1 MSDADNKPGTTQ
13 PHVFEHYCE
22 HPGCKKWGG
31 FGFARGGDESEWFCW
46 EHQRDARWWQT
57 ADKGFIDSLIRR

>member
-1 MSDADNKPGTTQ
+1 MSDETTKPSTEHGKIYQ
-13 PHVFEHYCE
+13 HYCE

-31 FGFARGGDESEWFCW
+31 FGFAKGRGESEWFCW

-57 ADKGFIDSLIRR
+57 ADPSFVASITQR